1 MSGRLG
7 QSGNQ
12 HSAEIKR
19 TADSE
24 VATIQSISL
33 ESSFPPVAWL
43 RECNELHPGFAKRYL
58 DDLIDERQAITAVE
72 IEHVRHSHTIQS
84 RGQIYGLVI
93 GLAGICASFAI
104 SYFAKDPVT
113 ASIVGGTTVVSL
125 VVVFITGHWAKPKT
139 DQSDD
144 KQSSKPAPKN
154 LGKNS

>member
-1 MSGRLG
+1 MLKTARRGLVFRTNEGSAVKKREMSGRLG

-93 GLAGICASFAI
+93 GLAGICAWCCLECTPGFN
-104 SYFAKDPVT
+104 K
-113 ASIVGGTTVVSL
+113 
-125 VVVFITGHWAKPKT
+125 
-139 DQSDD
+139 
-144 KQSSKPAPKN
+144 
-154 LGKNS
+154 